1 MSIEVVNFL
10 ANFSTFAKVFTHLH
24 SNFMHLKNNLMIRY
38 CSLITACLL
47 LNLSLNASPN
57 QAKTPAK
64 AQTKPAPKTAK
75 TAPAKPAAKPAN
87 KPAEKPA
94 LQAKKGTGKAKDL
107 KNKKD
112 KSKRNSGATDEDL
125 LIDLLRERVNKKRKN
140 TQDKKLDEYLILTA
154 KALIDLKKK
163 YRDFPVERNFDD
175 RINAIIQKY
184 AQEGGSMPSK
194 TRDSIIQVYAVN
206 YIQTFDLQKKGELN
220 ALTDQLFSS
229 VNLNSGKH
237 SNPVVIQRLNKVVG
251 DDKDKKMAIV
261 REELSKLIFETWKL
275 EIVTLLNKYQIVV
288 Q

>member
-1 MSIEVVNFL
+1 
-10 ANFSTFAKVFTHLH
+10 
-24 SNFMHLKNNLMIRY
+24 MIRY

-140 TQDKKLDEYLILTA
+140 TQDKELDEYLILTA

-220 ALTDQLFSS
+220 TLTDQLFSS
-229 VNLNSGKH
+229 VNLTSGKH
-237 SNPVVIQRLNKVVG
+237 SNPVVIQRLNKIAA
-251 DDKDKKMAIV
+251 DDKDKKLSIV
-261 REELSKLIFETWKL
+261 REELSKIIFETWKL